1 MGYKMFEEKNEIL
14 NDIKNKALQNH
25 VPILQD
31 VSLELIE
38 VILNIKKPN
47 KILEIGTAVGYSA
60 IKFSKYLCGENSKI
74 KTIEI
79 NDDMYNIA
87 CKNVMNMELDKKIE
101 IVHADATKY
110 LYDMDEK
117 EEKFD
122 VIFIDAAKGQYL
134 IFLENAIR
142 LANKGAV
149 IIADNVYFKGRVLSG
164 YNEHRHR
171 TATNRLREYIKLIN
185 EDSRLQSTV
194 LNVGDGVAI
203 SVVK

>member
-1 MGYKMFEEKNEIL
+1 MEKNKEEIL
-14 NDIKNKALQNH
+14 EKIKEYALENH

-31 VSLELIE
+31 VSLDLIE

-47 KILEIGTAVGYSA
+47 KILEIGSAVGYSA
-60 IKFSKYLCGENSKI
+60 IKFSKYLSGEDAKI

-79 NDDMYNIA
+79 SDNMYEIA
-87 CKNVMNMELDKKIE
+87 CKNIKDMELEDKIE

-110 LYDMDEK
+110 LYEMDENK
-117 EEKFD
+117 EKFD

-134 IFLENAIR
+134 VFLENAIR
-142 LANKGAV
+142 LANKDAV

-171 TATNRLREYIKLIN
+171 TATNRLREYIRIIN
-185 EDSRLQSTV
+185 EDERLQSTV

-203 SVVK
+203 SVVNK

>member
-1 MGYKMFEEKNEIL
+1 MEKNKEEIL
-14 NDIKNKALQNH
+14 NKIKSMALQNH

-38 VILNIKKPN
+38 VILSIKKPN
-47 KILEIGTAVGYSA
+47 RILEIGTAVGYSA
-60 IKFSKYLCGENSKI
+60 IKFSKYLSGDNAKI
-74 KTIEI
+74 KTVEI

-87 CKNVMNMELDKKIE
+87 CKNIKDMELEEKIE

-110 LYDMDEK
+110 LYEIDEEK
-117 EEKFD
+117 EKFD

-134 IFLENAIR
+134 VFLENAIR
-142 LANKGAV
+142 LANKEAV

-171 TATNRLREYIKLIN
+171 TATNRLREYIRLIN
-185 EDSRLQSTV
+185 EDERLKSTV

-203 SVVK
+203 SIVNKK